1 MIEHDVTDELH
12 RTACAEC
19 RGVWAD
25 LERISAEA
33 RALPTLTPTR
43 DLWAGI
49 ESRLDRAAGAS
60 SARPERARTHW
71 MPRAWLGVPALR
83 LATAASL
90 LVAATASLTWWATTR
105 GEGAPSPVAA
115 IGGPADPGPAATAP
129 ATPVSLAGDFGQMD
143 REIAELQRMVAERRA
158 ELDPATLAVLERNL
172 ALIDQAIAESRTALA
187 GDPASRFLVTQ
198 LARSYGSKLTLLRGI
213 ATLPAGT

>member
-33 RALPTLTPTR
+33 RALPTLSPSR

-49 ESRLDRAAGAS
+49 EARLGGAAGVAPT
-60 SARPERARTHW
+60 RPDRQPRYW
-71 MPRAWLGVPALR
+71 IPRAWPGVPALR

-90 LVAATASLTWWATTR
+90 LVAATASLTWWAATR
-105 GEGAPSPVAA
+105 GVDPETPVAGIFAPSDAGSA
-115 IGGPADPGPAATAP
+115 GTSA

-158 ELDPATLAVLERNL
+158 ELDPTTLAVLERNL
-172 ALIDQAIAESRTALA
+172 ALIDQAISESRTALA